1 MKTFIVIPAY
11 NEAKTVSRAVHDLK
25 THGYRN
31 IIVVDDGSSDKTFE
45 EAERGGAIAIKHV
58 INCGVGAATQTG
70 IDFAL
75 KNGADAIVT
84 FDADCQHFANDI
96 ENLIEPILKR
106 KYDVVIG
113 SRFLNK
119 QKVPF
124 GRKMF
129 NKIGNILTYLISGIY
144 STDSQS
150 GIKVFSREAAKK
162 IRITANRFEY
172 CSEVFR
178 EINCARLS
186 FIEVPVKVSYSD
198 YSKLKGQNFAHGLE
212 TGFKLIVRSLM
223 R

>member
-11 NEAKTVSRAVHDLK
+11 NEAKIVSCAVHDLK
-25 THGYRN
+25 IHGYRD
-31 IIVVDDGSSDKTFE
+31 IVVVDDGSSDKTFE
-45 EAERGGAIAIKHV
+45 EAERAGAVAIKHV

-84 FDADCQHFANDI
+84 FDADCQHSADDI
-96 ENLIEPILKR
+96 EGLIEPILKR

-119 QKVPF
+119 QKIPF
-124 GRKMF
+124 SRRVF
-129 NKIGNILTYLISGIY
+129 NKIGNFLTYLISGIY

-172 CSEVFR
+172 CSEIFR
-178 EINCARLS
+178 EIKETRLS
-186 FIEVPVKVSYSD
+186 FIEVPVKVSYTA
-198 YSKLKGQNFAHGLE
+198 YTKLKGQNFAHGLE

>member
-11 NEAKTVSRAVHDLK
+11 NEEKTISHAVHDLK
-25 THGYRN
+25 THGHQN
-31 IIVVDDGSSDKTFE
+31 IVVVDDGSSDKTVH
-45 EAERGGAIAIKHV
+45 EAEKSGAIVIHHV

-75 KNGADAIVT
+75 KNGADIIVT
-84 FDADCQHFANDI
+84 FDGDCQHSAHDVC
-96 ENLIEPILKR
+96 NLVEPVLRR

-119 QKVPF
+119 QKIPF
-124 GRKMF
+124 SRKVF
-129 NKIGNILTYLISGIY
+129 NKIGNFLTFLISGIY

-150 GIKVFSREAAKK
+150 GLKAFSRDAAKK
-162 IRITANRFEY
+162 IRITANHFEY
-172 CSEVFR
+172 CSEIFR
-178 EINCARLS
+178 EIKDQRLS
-186 FIEVPVKVSYSD
+186 FVEVPISVAYSD
-198 YSKLKGQNFAHGLE
+198 YSKMKGQSFARGLE